1 MMSEKNPI
9 LNQNIED
16 VVFSIFDTETTGD
29 NVKRE
34 DRPIEIA
41 VVHWNLKKGFLAKPW
56 QTLINPQMPIHP
68 AAIAVHGLMDEDVE
82 NQPLLEDVLPTLH
95 DYIKDTILVAH
106 NINFDLNMLPTLREK
121 DNVQIDSL
129 RFVRQIY
136 KIEEPG
142 YKEQK
147 LSSHK
152 MQELRYWLNLKVD
165 TMGLDAH
172 RAAADILV
180 TGEVFRET
188 VLRFLERSQCTKV
201 SELIDFINAPM
212 MIEKM
217 PLGKYKG
224 IPVAEAVAKEAKKPV
239 SSDSKKPTS
248 NYFGWL
254 LKSVQK
260 GDMSIDD
267 DLKFTIEYHLRQNNI
282 NPVALLIE
290 ENKKDWKG
298 VINEIHQKMN
308 PLQADVAT
316 QGVAPSAN
324 DNNVIIP
331 ENSNP
336 LPLDKDVSDKENT
349 TKSIPDFDF
358 SSITDFEE
366 VKTKETPKPSSL
378 MTDDLPT
385 ESQIS
390 KMNDLLSKKRKVKIR

>member
-41 VVHWNLKKGFLAKPW
+41 VVHWNLKQGFLAKPW

-68 AAIAVHGLMDEDVE
+68 AAIAVHGLTDEDVE
-82 NQPLLEDVLPTLH
+82 NQPLLEEVLPQLH
-95 DYIKDTILVAH
+95 EYVQGTILVAH
-106 NINFDLNMLPTLREK
+106 NIGFDLNMLPTFREL

-136 KIEEPG
+136 EIDEPG

-165 TMGLDAH
+165 TMGLEAH

-201 SELIDFINAPM
+201 SELIDFINAPR

-217 PLGKYKG
+217 HFGKYKG
-224 IPVAEAVAKEAKKPV
+224 VSVAEAVATEAKKA
-239 SSDSKKPTS
+239 KN

-254 LKSVQK
+254 LKSAQK
-260 GDMSIDD
+260 GEMTIDD
-267 DLKFTIEYHLRQNNI
+267 DLKFTIEFHLKQNNI

-290 ENKKDWKG
+290 ESKKDWKG
-298 VINEIHQKMN
+298 VIDEIHQKMT
-308 PLQADVAT
+308 PVQLKPEITDS
-316 QGVAPSAN
+316 SAN
-324 DNNVIIP
+324 DSNVSVLNINEKNAPTVSVVEI
-331 ENSNP
+331 ETKK
-336 LPLDKDVSDKENT
+336 LDKKI
-349 TKSIPDFDF
+349 IPDFDF

-366 VKTKETPKPSSL
+366 VKQVPAPSSL
-378 MTDDLPT
+378 ITGDLPT

-390 KMNDLLSKKRKVKIR
+390 KMNDLLSKKRKAKIR